1 MIDPANITNFK
12 RSLFEL
18 EEFLLFCIV
27 AAGKNAKVQAA
38 KLDAFLKPA
47 RDLGHTPFMYVR
59 TLNVI
64 GVLREHLEKHKLGQ
78 YNRLE
83 QAFCTAS
90 QFYSVGLQY
99 ATTAGL
105 EKIPGIGPK
114 TARFFLVHSQPGQQ
128 FAILDTHILRYMR
141 DVHGIET
148 PKTTPSGQKY
158 LKLEKQFLA
167 LVPTGMSVAEFD
179 LSIWN
184 HYNAKTPIDNWD
196 KRLLPATSA

>member
-47 RDLGHTPFMYVR
+47 RDLNITPFKHIRILASM
-59 TLNVI
+59 
-64 GVLREHLEKHKLGQ
+64 GKLREHLEKHKLGQ
-78 YNRLE
+78 YSRLDL
-83 QAFCTAS
+83 AFTEVARSIFPEDCSAS
-90 QFYSVGLQY
+90 
-99 ATTAGL
+99 AL
-105 EKIPGIGPK
+105 EFVHGVGPK
-114 TARFFLVHSQPGQQ
+114 TARFFLVHSRPDQQ
-128 FAILDTHILRYMR
+128 LAILDTHILRYMR
-141 DVHGIET
+141 EILNIET
-148 PKTTPSGQKY
+148 PKTTPSGKKY
-158 LKLEKQFLA
+158 LELEKRFLA
-167 LVPTGMSVAEFD
+167 FVPPGMSVAEFD
-179 LSIWN
+179 LAIWN